1 MAKSAPTLHALDYLA
16 HPEKFPARPVCVVF
30 GGEHFL
36 KLEALDRI
44 RREVLGDEDGEF
56 SYRSFIGDEI
66 EEPRLVFDELSTVA
80 LFGGGRRLV
89 VINEADPFV
98 TKNRAVLEDYVA
110 NPKPTGVL
118 LLDVKTWATNTK
130 LYKAVAATGLQ
141 IECKEPE
148 AAAAMKWL
156 THRAKQHHCVD
167 IEPAAVERLL
177 DILGPDLGRLDQELA
192 KLSLLAALTA
202 RPPST
207 PHSEFRTPHSAITS
221 DLVDANVGGWQ
232 VHQIWSLV
240 DAACEGNTAEAL
252 VLLDRLVASGEHPV
266 ALLGMLASRL
276 RPLAAAARVVEDD
289 EAAGRRADLRSA
301 LIRAG
306 VRNYPTAIDPSER
319 SLKQLGRRRAGQLY
333 GWLLDADLAM
343 KGTNSSGDGP
353 RLVLEQLIVRLGK
366 QQARVTA

>member
-1 MAKSAPTLHALDYLA
+1 MAKAAATLHALDYLA
-16 HPEKFPARPVCVVF
+16 HPEKHPAQPVCVVF

-44 RREVLGDEDGEF
+44 RREVLGAEDGEF
-56 SYRSFIGDEI
+56 SYRSFLGDEI
-66 EEPRLVFDELSTVA
+66 EEPRVVFDELSTVA
-80 LFGGGRRLV
+80 LFGSGRRLV

-98 TKNRAVLEDYVA
+98 TNNRATLEDYVA

-118 LLDVKTWATNTK
+118 VLEVKTWAATTK

-148 AAAAMKWL
+148 LAAATKWL
-156 THRAKQHHCVD
+156 TQRAKQHHHIE

-177 DILGPDLGRLDQELA
+177 EIIGPDLGRLDQEVA
-192 KLSLLAALTA
+192 KLALLLT
-202 RPPST
+202 PPKTRIT
-207 PHSEFRTPHSAITS
+207 P

-232 VHQIWSLV
+232 VRQIWGLV
-240 DAACEGNTAEAL
+240 DAAAEGNTAEAL
-252 VLLDRLVASGEHPV
+252 ILLDRLVASGQHPV

-289 EAAGRRADLRSA
+289 AAAGRRTDLRSA
-301 LIRAG
+301 LARAG
-306 VRNYPTAIDPSER
+306 LWPKAIEPGQR
-319 SLKQLGRRRAGQLY
+319 AIMQLGRHRAGQLY

-343 KGTNSSGDGP
+343 KGTNSSGDRP
-353 RLVLEQLIVRLGK
+353 RLVLEELIVRLGK
-366 QQARVTA
+366 QQSPVSS